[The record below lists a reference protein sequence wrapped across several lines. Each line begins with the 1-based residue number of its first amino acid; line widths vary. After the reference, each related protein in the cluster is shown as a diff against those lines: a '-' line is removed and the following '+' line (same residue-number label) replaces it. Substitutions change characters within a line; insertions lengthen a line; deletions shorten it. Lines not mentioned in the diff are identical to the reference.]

1 MPVLTA
7 LEVIHKGQAL
17 YLKSFAKCQHI
28 SQMIKCVFNNSKST
42 VCFLYLYTFA
52 LRAKRL
58 LQAIYS
64 PVLWKLDLFKLHE
77 LL

>member
-42 VCFLYLYTFA
+42 MCF
-52 LRAKRL
+52 
-58 LQAIYS
+58 
-64 PVLWKLDLFKLHE
+64 
-77 LL
+77 